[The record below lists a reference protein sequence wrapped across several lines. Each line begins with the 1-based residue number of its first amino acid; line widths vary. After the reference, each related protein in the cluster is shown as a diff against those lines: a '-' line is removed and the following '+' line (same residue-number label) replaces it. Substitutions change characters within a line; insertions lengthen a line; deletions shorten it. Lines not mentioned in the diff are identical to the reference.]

1 MTTENTDKA
10 LAIGKITS
18 GLFIVTA
25 GKNEVYDGY
34 LASWIQQV
42 SFEPLL
48 LSIAM
53 KPGRPCYDFI
63 QENGIFCIN
72 IVGSENNGL
81 MKPFWKGYDPQIS
94 PFEGLQKSISSQGS
108 LILLDA
114 MAAIEC
120 KMLSSIKP
128 GDHEILIAEVLASYT
143 LKEKDKPL
151 AHVRKSGS
159 SY

>member
-1 MTTENTDKA
+1 MTQENLDKA
-10 LAIGKITS
+10 LSVGKISS

-53 KPGRPCYDFI
+53 RPGRPCYDFI
-63 QENGIFCIN
+63 QENGVFCIN
-72 IVGSENNGL
+72 IVGQENNGL
-81 MKPFWKGYDPQIS
+81 MKPFWKGYDPNAS
-94 PFEGLQKSISSQGS
+94 PFESLEKRVSDLGS

-120 KMLSSIKP
+120 RKVSSSQP
-128 GDHEILIAEVLASYT
+128 GDHELVIAEVLVSHMI
-143 LKEKDKPL
+143 KEKDKPL
-151 AHVRKSGS
+151 AHVRKSGA